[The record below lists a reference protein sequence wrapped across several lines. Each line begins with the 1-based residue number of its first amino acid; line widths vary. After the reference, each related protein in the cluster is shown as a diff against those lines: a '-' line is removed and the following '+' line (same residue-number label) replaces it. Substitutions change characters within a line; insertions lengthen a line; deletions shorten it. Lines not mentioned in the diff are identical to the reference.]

1 MSGFPYLTLITF
13 APLAGTI
20 IILLLPRES
29 KELIKRLAAAVSLIP
44 LVLSV
49 AVWAQWATTQA
60 GSWGMRFVEHAE
72 WIPSLGISYT
82 LGTDGLSFPLVFLT
96 ALLSFVAIVAS
107 WGMIK
112 HREKDFFALLLL
124 LETGMMGV
132 FLALDYVVFYVFW
145 ELVLVPMYFLIGVW
159 GGPRREYAALKFFI
173 YTLVGSVIML
183 IGILALY
190 FGTGAETFNMMEIAR
205 TAGTEIGM
213 RAQIWIFLALFLGF
227 AVKVP
232 VFPFHT
238 WLPDAHVEA
247 PTPISVILAA
257 VLLKMGTYGFFRV
270 SYPTLPEAAKHFMV
284 MFAALGLINIIYGAL
299 TAMAQKDL
307 KKLVAYSSISHM
319 GFVLL
324 GLAAGTQLAVA
335 GAMFMNISHGLISG
349 LMFLMVGA
357 IYDRTHTREIP
368 KLRGMYVTVPVV
380 AVVLAFAAF
389 ANLGLPGLAGFIS
402 EFFVLAGAFPVSVTW
417 VALAVL
423 GMLVVA
429 GFNLW
434 MMQRV
439 LMGEPMKKYAGLKDA
454 SPLEL
459 FTYAPVVALIVILGV
474 VPGVLMKFLNGPAL
488 EIVQRLGGM

>member
-1 MSGFPYLTLITF
+1 MSGFPLLTLMVF
-13 APLAGTI
+13 VPLLGTALVLAI
-20 IILLLPRES
+20 PKDRV
-29 KELIKRLAAAVSLIP
+29 ELIKRTAAFFSLVP
-44 LVLSV
+44 LVLAV
-49 AVWAQWATTQA
+49 AAWVLWKGAPTDAY
-60 GSWGMRFVEHAE
+60 GMRFAE
-72 WIPSLGISYT
+72 QVSWIPSLGISYY

-96 ALLSFVAIVAS
+96 ALMSFVAVVAA

-112 HREKDFFALLLL
+112 EKERAFFALFLL

-132 FLALDYVVFYVFW
+132 FLALDYIIFYIFW
-145 ELVLVPMYFLIGVW
+145 ELVLVPMYFLIGIW

-183 IGILALY
+183 VGILALY
-190 FGTGAETFNMMEIAR
+190 FMSGAGTFNMMEIAGL
-205 TAGTEIGM
+205 AGGIGAV
-213 RAQIWIFLALFLGF
+213 AQRWIFAALFLGF

-247 PTPISVILAA
+247 PTPISVVLAA

-270 SYPTLPEAAKHFMV
+270 SYPTLPGAARYFMLAI
-284 MFAALGLINIIYGAL
+284 AALGLVNIIYGAL
-299 TAMAQKDL
+299 VAMAQKDL

-324 GLAAGTQLAVA
+324 GLAAGTQLSLT
-335 GAMFMNISHGLISG
+335 GAMYMNISHGLISG
-349 LMFLMVGA
+349 MLFLMVGA
-357 IYDRTHTREIP
+357 IYERTHTREIA
-368 KLRGMYVTVPVV
+368 KLSGIYVTVPVV
-380 AVVLAFAAF
+380 ATIMAFSFF

-402 EFFVLAGAFPVSVTW
+402 EFFVLAGTFPVSVVW
-417 VALAVL
+417 VVMAGL

-439 LMGEPMKKYAGLKDA
+439 LMGPARPEYAGLKDA
-454 SPLEL
+454 TGLEL
-459 FTYAPVVALIVILGV
+459 FTYAPVVALIVVLGV
-474 VPGVLMKFLNGPAL
+474 APGLLINLMNGPAVSL
-488 EIVQRLGGM
+488 VTRLGGM

>member
-1 MSGFPYLTLITF
+1 MVFV
-13 APLAGTI
+13 PLLGTV
-20 IILLLPRES
+20 LLLTIPRDRV
-29 KELIKRLAAAVSLIP
+29 RLVQRAAAFFSLVP
-44 LVLSV
+44 LVL
-49 AVWAQWATTQA
+49 AVVMWAQWAKIPA
-60 GSWGMRFVEHAE
+60 GVHGMKFVESFE
-72 WIPSLGISYT
+72 WIPSLGISYFM
-82 LGTDGLSFPLVFLT
+82 GTDGLSFPLVFLT
-96 ALLSFVAIVAS
+96 ALLSFVAVVAG
-107 WGMIK
+107 WHMIK
-112 HREKDFFALLLL
+112 DRERAFFALLLL

-132 FLALDYVVFYVFW
+132 FVSLDYVLFYVFW
-145 ELVLVPMYFLIGVW
+145 ELVLVPMYFLIGIW

-190 FGTGAETFNMMEIAR
+190 FMAGAGTFNMMTIAQV
-205 TAGTEIGM
+205 AGSLPLI
-213 RAQIWIFLALFLGF
+213 AQKWIFFALFLGF

-247 PTPISVILAA
+247 PTPISVVLAA

-270 SYPTLPEAAKHFMV
+270 SYPTLPEAANYFTV
-284 MFAALGLINIIYGAL
+284 AVAALGLINIIYGAL

-324 GLAAGTQLAVA
+324 GLAAGTQLALA
-335 GAMFMNISHGLISG
+335 GAMYMNISHGLISG
-349 LMFLMVGA
+349 MLFLMVGA
-357 IYDRTHTREIP
+357 IYDRTHTREIS
-368 KLRGMYVTVPVV
+368 KLSGIYVTVPVV
-380 AVVLAFAAF
+380 ATIMAFSFF

-402 EFFVLAGAFPVSVTW
+402 EFFVLAGTFPISVVW
-417 VALAVL
+417 VAMAGL

-439 LMGEPMKKYAGLKDA
+439 LMGEQRDEYRGLRDA
-454 SPLEL
+454 TPLEI

-474 VPGVLMKFLNGPAL
+474 APGVLTAFLNGPAQD
-488 EIVQRLGGM
+488 IVLRLGGM

>member
-1 MSGFPYLTLITF
+1 MSGSYLTLITF
-13 APLAGTI
+13 IPLAGTVL
-20 IILLLPRES
+20 ILLLPRQRV
-29 KELIKRLAAAVSLIP
+29 ELIKRAAALFSLVP
-44 LVLSV
+44 LLLAV
-49 AVWAQWATTQA
+49 AMWAEWGQRAA
-60 GSWGMRFVEHAE
+60 GAYGMRFLERLE
-72 WIPSLGISYT
+72 WIPSLGISY
-82 LGTDGLSFPLVFLT
+82 LMGTDGLSFPLVFLT
-96 ALLSFVAIVAS
+96 ALLSFVAVMAS

-132 FLALDYVVFYVFW
+132 FLALDYIVFYVFW
-145 ELVLVPMYFLIGVW
+145 ELVLVPMYFLIGIW
-159 GGPRREYAALKFFI
+159 GGPRREYAAIKFFI
-173 YTLVGSVIML
+173 YTLVGSVVML

-190 FGTGAETFNMMEIAR
+190 FGTGAVSFNMMEIASK
-205 TAGTEIGM
+205 AGGM
-213 RAQIWIFLALFLGF
+213 LTWRAQLWVFLALFLGF

-247 PTPISVILAA
+247 PTPISVVLAA
-257 VLLKMGTYGFFRV
+257 ILLKMGTYGFFRI
-270 SYPTLPEAAKHFMV
+270 SYPTLPDAARAFAV
-284 MFAALGLINIIYGAL
+284 MFAALGLINIVYGAL

-324 GLAAGTQLAVA
+324 GLAAGTHLALA
-335 GAMFMNISHGLISG
+335 GAMYMNISHGLISG
-349 LMFLMVGA
+349 LLFLMVGA

-368 KLRGMYVTVPVV
+368 KLSGLYVTVPVI
-380 AVVLAFAAF
+380 ATVLAFGAF
-389 ANLGLPGLAGFIS
+389 ANLGLPGLAGFIA
-402 EFFVLAGAFPVSVTW
+402 EFFVLAGVFPASVTW

-434 MMQRV
+434 MMQRT
-439 LMGEPMKKYAGLKDA
+439 LMGEKRAEYAELPDA
-454 SPLEL
+454 TPLEL

-474 VPGVLMKFLNGPAL
+474 APGLLMRFLDGPAAD
-488 EIVQRLGGM
+488 IVLRLGGM